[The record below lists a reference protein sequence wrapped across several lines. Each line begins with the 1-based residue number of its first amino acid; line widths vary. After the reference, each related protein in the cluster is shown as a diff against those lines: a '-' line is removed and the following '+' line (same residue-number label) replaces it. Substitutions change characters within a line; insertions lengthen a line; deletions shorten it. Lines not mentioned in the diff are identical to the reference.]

1 MNLIKYAAWMSASL
15 LLASCSDFLEERS
28 QDTYYITSYKDLD
41 ELLIGDCYAPVN
53 GATDLAN
60 TSDLGY
66 FIHYL
71 ADEIEEQHG
80 ELYSYDSG
88 NRERIFGYYTWQQ
101 RTGETY
107 NQKGYYSENGTW
119 TETYRLINVANNVIE
134 CADNVP
140 QNTDD
145 EKTGTTR
152 VKGEAHFLRAA
163 YYFWLANLYGKPY
176 TAATASTD
184 LAVPIKTIAK
194 VNDVVYERNT
204 VQEVYDQVLSD
215 LNEAEK
221 DLAQT
226 GKAKSIYR
234 ADLTTVYFLKSR
246 VYLYMQNWT
255 MAAKYAGEVIK
266 ARPDLTDFNT
276 LTGSALSK
284 NSVESIFSMGGAEI
298 PCSMCNYYQSF
309 RVSKELY
316 DAYSDNDLRKSK
328 YWWKCPDYDFYGYI
342 KIPVSTTQSTPS
354 DDESY
359 YENMYRNAMLGQK
372 SEVSDKFL
380 YRTSEAYLIKAEAEA
395 YQGNDT
401 EARNLLNKLRFYRYK
416 TGTNYEVTASG
427 KELVEAIR
435 EERRLELALEGT
447 RWFDLRRYSVCEKYA
462 ESKPITHYFSL
473 YSNWRKRSEC
483 RQFVLNA
490 NDAAYTLPIPDEVIQ
505 FHTGMPNNE
514 RPERTYTVVP
524 L

>member
-1 MNLIKYAAWMSASL
+1 MNIIKYVAWISAPL
-15 LLASCSDFLEERS
+15 LMASCSDFLEERS

-53 GATDLAN
+53 NATGLAN

-88 NRERIFGYYTWQQ
+88 NREKIFGYYTWQQ

-107 NQKGYYSENGTW
+107 NQKGFLSENGTW
-119 TETYRLINVANNVIE
+119 KETYRLINVANNILE
-134 CADNVP
+134 AADKVP
-140 QNTDD
+140 QSTDD
-145 EKTGTTR
+145 EKTGTIR

-176 TAATASTD
+176 TPATASTD

-194 VNDVVYERNT
+194 VNDVTYQRNT
-204 VQEVYDQVLSD
+204 VQEVYNQVLAD
-215 LNEAEK
+215 LEEAESL
-221 DLAQT
+221 LAQT
-226 GKAKSIYR
+226 GKAQSIYR
-234 ADLTTVYFLKSR
+234 ADINAVYFLKSR
-246 VYLYMQNWT
+246 VYLYMQNWS
-255 MAAKYAGEVIK
+255 MAAKYAGEVLK
-266 ARPDLTDFNT
+266 AKPELVDFNT
-276 LTGSALSK
+276 LSSNPLSK
-284 NSVESIFSMGGAEI
+284 GSVENIFSMGGAEL

-316 DAYSDNDLRKSK
+316 NAYSDDDLRKTK

-342 KIPVSTTQSTPS
+342 KIPVATSQTISPS
-354 DDESY
+354 DKSY
-359 YENMYRNAMLGQK
+359 YENMYHNSMSGQK
-372 SEVSDKFL
+372 AEVSDKFL
-380 YRTSEAYLIKAEAEA
+380 YRTAEAYLIKAEAEA
-395 YQGNDT
+395 YQGHDT
-401 EARNLLNKLRFYRYK
+401 QARELLNKLRQNRYK
-416 TGTNYEVTASG
+416 SGTNYEVTASG

-447 RWFDLRRYSVCEKYA
+447 RWFDLRRYGVCEKYP
-462 ESKPITHYFSL
+462 ESKSITHYYTL
-473 YSNWRKRSEC
+473 YKKWNKREEC

-490 NDAAYTLPIPDEVIQ
+490 NDAAYTLPIPNEVIE
-505 FHTGMPNNE
+505 FNTGMPNNE